1 LLFERRLAGSK
12 TEALEPAYRRIKRR
26 MMALDRVVAQVAWPM
41 ALTLFAL
48 LGGVVGFVVIRRIR
62 RDYKSRLLDQ
72 TQILCKAILEE
83 LAGGAIHYSDALDR
97 LRRLPKVHIRTSLAS
112 ILAEDRN
119 PSPERAETLRKLCED
134 LGLVA
139 LWRRRL
145 AAGRLSTVSKLASY
159 LSRHRGPLNFVLRAE
174 AAEYLGIIC
183 HRPSW
188 PLLVGALD
196 DPSATVR
203 SAAVRNLARILEPD
217 SFEALADRLESVAED
232 PAPSISVRSLKMA
245 LASFPATEAVRLRRL
260 LEHCRPRVR
269 VLAGEVVALMVQ
281 HEAAEGGNRDAG
293 PHGLAPE
300 VVEIFLTR
308 LATDED
314 PDVRARAADVVAH
327 FDLFRALPVLTH
339 LLGDPVWFVR
349 MHAVRAFRRQRLA
362 PLAAVTQRL
371 TDPHWRVREA
381 AARTLAARGRSGV
394 RRLFEHFL
402 STEDR
407 YSQDQVAEQIAR
419 AGLLSSVIER
429 YGEFGHELE
438 TRFVEELVMRG
449 FGHIL
454 LTTLRN
460 GVRPEKSQ
468 VLIQDLS
475 RHSNGNVEMFLRQC
489 AGSASVEQGI
499 IESRS
504 ADQPGTGSHDEDQLP
519 AVVEAS

>member
-1 LLFERRLAGSK
+1 
-12 TEALEPAYRRIKRR
+12 
-26 MMALDRVVAQVAWPM
+26 MALDRVVAQVAWPM

-48 LGGVVGFVVIRRIR
+48 LGAVLGFVVIRRIR
-62 RDYKSRLLDQ
+62 REYKSRVFDQ

-83 LAGGAIHYSDALDR
+83 LAGGAIHYFDALDR
-97 LRRLPKVHIRTSLAS
+97 LRTLPKVHIRTSFAS

-119 PSPERAETLRKLCED
+119 PSPERAAALRRLCED

-145 AAGRLSTVSKLASY
+145 AFGRASRTAWEPVSY
-159 LSRHRGPLNFVLRAE
+159 LSRRRGPLNFVLRAE
-174 AAEYLGIIC
+174 AAEYLGIIG
-183 HRPSW
+183 HQPSW
-188 PLLVGALD
+188 PLLVDALD
-196 DPSATVR
+196 DPSGAVR
-203 SAAVRNLARILEPD
+203 SAAVRNLARIREPE
-217 SFEALADRLESVAED
+217 SFAALARRLESLSED
-232 PAPSISVRSLKMA
+232 PSPNISVRSLEMA
-245 LASFPATEAVRLRRL
+245 LASFPATEAVRLLRS
-260 LEHCRPRVR
+260 LEHARPRVR
-269 VLAGEVVALMVQ
+269 VLASEVVSLMVQ
-281 HEAAEGGNRDAG
+281 HEAPEGGGHDAS

-300 VVEIFLTR
+300 VIELFLTR

-339 LLGDPVWFVR
+339 LLGDPAWFVR

-419 AGLLSSVIER
+419 AGVLPSVIER

-438 TRFVEELVMRG
+438 TRFVEQLVLRG
-449 FGHIL
+449 FDGL
-454 LTTLRN
+454 LLPALRN
-460 GVRPEKSQ
+460 RMRPEQSQ
-468 VLIQDLS
+468 ALIQELS
-475 RHSNGNVEMFLRQC
+475 RYSNGNAEMFLRQC
-489 AGSASVEQGI
+489 AGSASAEQGI
-499 IESRS
+499 IDSRS
-504 ADQPGTGSHDEDQLP
+504 ADQAGTGSHDEDQLP